1 MILGLRIMQQSVKLM
16 LIIETRGEKEKL
28 DALNY
33 SIKRARRGA
42 EASHLWLYMAR
53 WSAREQRR
61 NSGSAF
67 SRPRAGGRRKSPYVP
82 KYMRERRIGKGKTP
96 FIHSQ
101 AELAS
106 GLSTFF
112 ATYGCCGGGGGGG
125 SPLLFSLYI
134 YNCSPNCCSTRMGQG
149 HRVIQKN
156 QHSSFFSSRRTRFRD
171 TPLCSIP
178 LRLALCTIAA
188 TSLITMIIYHN

>member
-1 MILGLRIMQQSVKLM
+1 MIVGLRIMQQSVKLM

-67 SRPRAGGRRKSPYVP
+67 SRPRAGGRAEKESLCTKVHA
-82 KYMRERRIGKGKTP
+82 RERRIGKGKTP

-112 ATYGCCGGGGGGG
+112 ATYGCCGGG
-125 SPLLFSLYI
+125 SSLFSLYI
-134 YNCSPNCCSTRMGQG
+134 
-149 HRVIQKN
+149 
-156 QHSSFFSSRRTRFRD
+156 
-171 TPLCSIP
+171 
-178 LRLALCTIAA
+178 
-188 TSLITMIIYHN
+188 